1 MFNNRQQF
9 SANQFAYQPNQ
20 SRYLQQQHFGR
31 SAFGAHNPEE
41 QKVAYA
47 RADLAY
53 KANMYGDLSAIEQS
67 TSHCD
72 SRFTRKTLTADW

>member
-20 SRYLQQQHFGR
+20 SRYLQQQPYGR

-47 RADLAY
+47 RAELAS

-67 TSHCD
+67 TSHYE
-72 SRFTRKTLTADW
+72 SSYTRKNLTADW